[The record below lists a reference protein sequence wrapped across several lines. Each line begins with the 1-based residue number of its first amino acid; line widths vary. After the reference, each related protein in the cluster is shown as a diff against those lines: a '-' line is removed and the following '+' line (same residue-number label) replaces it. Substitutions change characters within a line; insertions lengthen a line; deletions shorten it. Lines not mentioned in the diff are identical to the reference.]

1 MARILAID
9 DEEEILLLIK
19 NAFRRTEHEVVCSG
33 SSKEAAGLNPGQF
46 DLILMDVMMPGKDG
60 FTFCGE
66 IRESVD
72 CPILF
77 LTAKSL
83 EEDVELGFSV
93 GADDYIKK
101 PFSIVELRARVNA
114 HLRRERREHTQLL
127 RIGEIRF
134 FLQGR
139 ELFAGEE
146 KVNLTKSEYAICE
159 LLARQR
165 PQVFSR
171 EQIYE
176 AVFGFD
182 GESDELAIREH
193 IKNIRRKLAEH
204 GAEPIETVWG
214 IGYRWKREG

>member
-1 MARILAID
+1 MARLLVID
-9 DEEEILLLIK
+9 DEQEILLLVK
-19 NAFRRTEHEVVCSG
+19 NAFRRTEHEVVCAG
-33 SSKEAAGLNPGQF
+33 SPEEAEGLPLREF
-46 DLILMDVMMPGKDG
+46 ELILMDVMMPGKDG
-60 FTFCGE
+60 FAFCSE
-66 IRESVD
+66 IRGRVD

-83 EEDVELGFSV
+83 EEDVELGFAV

-114 HLRRERREHTQLL
+114 HLRREHRERTQSL
-127 RIGEIRF
+127 RTGELCF
-134 FLQGR
+134 FLQSR

-146 KVNLTKSEYAICE
+146 RVNLTKSEYAICE
-159 LLARQR
+159 LLAKQR
-165 PQVFSR
+165 PQVFSK

-176 AVFGFD
+176 AVFGFE
-182 GESDELAIREH
+182 GESDESAIKEH

>member
-19 NAFRRTEHEVVCSG
+19 NAFRRTEHEVVCAG
-33 SSKEAAGLNPGQF
+33 SPGEAAGLNPGQF

-114 HLRRERREHTQLL
+114 HLRRERREHTQIL

-165 PQVFSR
+165 PQIFSK

>member
-19 NAFRRTEHEVVCSG
+19 NAFRRTEHEVVCAG
-33 SSKEAAGLNPGQF
+33 SPGEAAGLNPGQF

-114 HLRRERREHTQLL
+114 HLRREHREHTQIL

-165 PQVFSR
+165 PQIFSR